1 MSQPSFDDRLN
12 RVSRK
17 HRSLTSGTVYRIGPD
32 GLISAEPDR
41 RVALRFPI
49 RPLLLIAGVAF
60 VFKVVLFI
68 GLGEGTYM
76 ARLAL
81 LQEGRVVERAAAWVM
96 QPDPATRAL
105 ADLVKQLRPT

>member
-17 HRSLTSGTVYRIGPD
+17 HRNLTSGMVYRLGPD

-41 RVALRFPI
+41 RATVRFPL
-49 RPLLLIAGVAF
+49 RPLLFIAGVAF
-60 VFKVVLFI
+60 VFKVVLFV

-76 ARLAL
+76 ARLSH
-81 LQEGRVVERAAAWVM
+81 LQEGRVVERAAAWAM

>member
-17 HRSLTSGTVYRIGPD
+17 HRNLTSGTVYRIGPD

-41 RVALRFPI
+41 RARLRFPL
-49 RPLLLIAGVAF
+49 RPLLFLAGVAF
-60 VFKVVLFI
+60 VFKVVLFV

-76 ARLAL
+76 GRLGL
-81 LQEGRVVERAAAWVM
+81 LQQGGVVERASAWAM
-96 QPDPATRAL
+96 QPDPVTRAL
-105 ADLVKQLRPT
+105 ADLLKQLRPT

>member
-105 ADLVKQLRPT
+105 ADVVKQLRPT